1 MLLGLPVWA
10 IQLIVTVLQKTG
22 AINWAE
28 ALLAKGIDRAVS
40 HIETLKTYQEYPSG
54 KGGA

>member
-1 MLLGLPVWA
+1 MFGLPVWV

-28 ALLAKGIDRAVS
+28 ALLVKSINKAFDN
-40 HIETLKTYQEYPSG
+40 IETLKTYQQYPTG
-54 KGGA
+54 KGG